1 MPISTRSSK
10 EKLLFFSDPARLER
24 SIRKENRASSID
36 TTSTTSIDTTST
48 TSIDTTSNMSIY
60 TCDRA
65 TIDSSTR
72 TSIDTNPRADMV
84 ATLVLQRDENGDMHD
99 PRGNMCNAA
108 GQKIDGQGT
117 AILEPS
123 AATEDK
129 DPLQR
134 SLAYLTRPTAMDS
147 DKIVEAEIGYVHE
160 VSLVEHAVEKDE
172 DQGYI
177 EKMESMIQKVLKI
190 QQKTSAYLNLRLDV
204 LYKELNGKLE
214 TLDAHT
220 AEVLKKQEARVK
232 GKAVESERH
241 QVNAI
246 SDDDFGEVLE
256 QEKLEEDAFL
266 VESCMSIGSSRASID
281 TTFGM
286 SHSDFAARHL
296 HPPTLAQVKRDNID
310 RQQHNVID
318 RQQHGNIDRQQQKS
332 SDRQPPIP
340 YQVRLPDLDAHRL
353 KASRNP
359 SHTSFCLKT
368 TEKISQ
374 QSEEAREQKQT
385 LAETSFVESVDR
397 RHLPG
402 IDRRHL
408 AGIDRHQTDGYEPA
422 KGKQATKDEIP
433 VEKRVKSRKPY
444 IPKHLRREVNKEEL
458 EGFPKRVKRV
468 PKDMSFED
476 AYHKYRLGNFFRESR
491 ETDKDIGAPIQQ
503 SQPHHLPN
511 ALCDTGSAVSI
522 MAIDTADLLGLK
534 MEPSKDSFTFVD
546 SSRVKSA
553 GMIKNVKV
561 EIGECIIPVDFHAM
575 NIKSGKTSPLLIGRA
590 FMATVGAG
598 SEPFIKVRVLCDP
611 EQREKG
617 EVSARTFLN
626 CITKMRKRDTA
637 TCFGASQKKI
647 KVNSN
652 DGTVAAPSDT
662 VARKSSDTAARTSTD
677 IVKGKDPRKMSLHKD
692 RRWLRSI
699 DRQSIT
705 SINRSPLNG
714 VDRQSFKSI
723 DRHLT
728 VLVDTHIKVR
738 SKYTIIKSTDE
749 SMSISI
755 DSTTP
760 AVTDGNSFPSID
772 T

>member
-1 MPISTRSSK
+1 MSNSKKLSPKIEITAESFRDDLEECGDFGVCWSLLSAELHRHVKCIAMDEDLSTVHVYQYQK
-10 EKLLFFSDPARLER
+10 QQGGITFLLRPSTFGTLDPQREPRIIDRHHLYYV
-24 SIRKENRASSID
+24 NR

-48 TSIDTTSNMSIY
+48 MSIY

-129 DPLQR
+129 VPLQR
-134 SLAYLTRPTAMDS
+134 SLAYLTRPSQFYT
-147 DKIVEAEIGYVHE
+147 
-160 VSLVEHAVEKDE
+160 
-172 DQGYI
+172 
-177 EKMESMIQKVLKI
+177 
-190 QQKTSAYLNLRLDV
+190 N
-204 LYKELNGKLE
+204 
-214 TLDAHT
+214 
-220 AEVLKKQEARVK
+220 
-232 GKAVESERH
+232 
-241 QVNAI
+241 
-246 SDDDFGEVLE
+246 
-256 QEKLEEDAFL
+256 
-266 VESCMSIGSSRASID
+266 
-281 TTFGM
+281 

-296 HPPTLAQVKRDNID
+296 HPPTLARVKRDKID
-310 RQQHNVID
+310 RQQHNVIN

-340 YQVRLPDLDAHRL
+340 YQVCLPDLDAHRL

-359 SHTSFCLKT
+359 SQTSVCLKT

-374 QSEEAREQKQT
+374 QSEEAREKKQT
-385 LAETSFVESVDR
+385 LAETSFVESVDRRHLPGIDRRHLPGIDR

-422 KGKQATKDEIP
+422 MGKQETKEEIP

-458 EGFPKRVKRV
+458 EGFHKRVKRV
-468 PKDMSFED
+468 PKDISFED

-503 SQPHHLPN
+503 SQPHYLPN
-511 ALCDTGSAVSI
+511 TLSDTGSAVSI
-522 MAIDTADLLGLK
+522 MAIDTDELLGLK

-546 SSRVKSA
+546 SSRVNSA

-575 NIKSGKTSPLLIGRA
+575 DIKSGKTSPLLFGRA

-598 SEPFIKVRVLCDP
+598 SEPF
-611 EQREKG
+611 
-617 EVSARTFLN
+617 
-626 CITKMRKRDTA
+626 TK
-637 TCFGASQKKI
+637 
-647 KVNSN
+647 
-652 DGTVAAPSDT
+652 
-662 VARKSSDTAARTSTD
+662 
-677 IVKGKDPRKMSLHKD
+677 VKGKDPRKMSLHED

-705 SINRSPLNG
+705 SIDRSPLNC
-714 VDRQSFKSI
+714 VDRL
-723 DRHLT
+723 LT
-728 VLVDTHIKVR
+728 V
-738 SKYTIIKSTDE
+738 
-749 SMSISI
+749 SI
-755 DSTTP
+755 DS
-760 AVTDGNSFPSID
+760 
-772 T
+772 